1 MITKLLLCCSKARPY
16 LVDER
21 KMRYHN
27 FVLGDSSVLKSNEK
41 DLVLN
46 GTIVAESDYKIEEIT
61 PYKEYTCDDDYN
73 IYFQT
78 NSLYYDDLLNA
89 CCMNGQNL
97 EDFLYSKDGNGY
109 AIHIKNLK
117 IYEVKKSFND
127 YTHYAKDLSDKTG
140 KSCIPL
146 QLNDLPNRPMIVY
159 QNNIRYILL
168 NIKSVELSR
177 VLNNEQTVIV
187 YKNLSKEIRNLQ

>member
-46 GTIVAESDYKIEEIT
+46 GTIVAESDHKIEEIT
-61 PYKEYTCDDDYN
+61 PYKEYTCDD
-73 IYFQT
+73 
-78 NSLYYDDLLNA
+78 A